1 MRIVNDDDDDDDDDA
16 DDDDDDED
24 DVDDND
30 DRISIMI
37 NYDAYHGNN
46 EDDDS

>member
-1 MRIVNDDDDDDDDDA
+1 MRIVNDDDDDDDDDP
-16 DDDDDDED
+16 DDDNDDED
-24 DVDDND
+24 DVGGDV